1 MRRIALLLISIVVLT
16 CSGCA
21 SLRHPETPGQQET
34 KVEARPSARPDLSRV
49 LHGISDWA
57 ER

>member
-1 MRRIALLLISIVVLT
+1 MRRIALLSISIAVLT
-16 CSGCA
+16 GPGCA
-21 SLRHPETPGQQET
+21 STGRPEAVDPDETRVQE
-34 KVEARPSARPDLSRV
+34 RPWPRPDLSRV